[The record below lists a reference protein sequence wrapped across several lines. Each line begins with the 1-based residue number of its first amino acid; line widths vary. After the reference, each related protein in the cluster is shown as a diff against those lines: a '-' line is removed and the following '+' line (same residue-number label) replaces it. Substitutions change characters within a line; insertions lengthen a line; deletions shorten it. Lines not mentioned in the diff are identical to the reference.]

1 MKDKILNHY
10 HNRLNEVEQFIYM
23 IDKFKL
29 PNQSNEDFLNL
40 LEIIS
45 ENNLKKYSEE
55 EQKTASK
62 MIIVFNELI

>member
-29 PNQSNEDFLNL
+29 PNQSNEGFLNL

>member
-10 HNRLNEVEQFIYM
+10 HNRLNEVDQFIYM

-55 EQKTASK
+55 EQTTASK

>member
-29 PNQSNEDFLNL
+29 PNQSNEEFLNL

>member
-23 IDKFKL
+23 IDKFKF

-55 EQKTASK
+55 EQTTASK